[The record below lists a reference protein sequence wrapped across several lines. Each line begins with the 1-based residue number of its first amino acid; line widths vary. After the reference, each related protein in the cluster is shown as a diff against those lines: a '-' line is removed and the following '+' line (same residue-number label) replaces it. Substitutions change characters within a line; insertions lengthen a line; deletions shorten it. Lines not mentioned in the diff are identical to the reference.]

1 MKYQEEYRDSS
12 SLMNYQE
19 EFGESSCELLKEQLE
34 QHSST
39 HTYFFFFSD
48 ESSLMNKSTQEFSFI
63 FIFNVDINGE
73 IMSFQYSGSIADNY
87 YLLIHLFK
95 TRTLKDLFIATV

>member
-1 MKYQEEYRDSS
+1 
-12 SLMNYQE
+12 MN
-19 EFGESSCELLKEQLE
+19 CLKSNL
-34 QHSST
+34 SNTPPRT
-39 HTYFFFFSD
+39 HTFFFSD

>member
-1 MKYQEEYRDSS
+1 
-12 SLMNYQE
+12 
-19 EFGESSCELLKEQLE
+19 
-34 QHSST
+34 
-39 HTYFFFFSD
+39 
-48 ESSLMNKSTQEFSFI
+48 MNKSTQEFSFI